1 MTCSQFIVHVTTA
14 GERWDL
20 LAWQYYGDPT
30 DYSPIIMANPNVPIE
45 PVFDQLVELMSSVS
59 PLETLIVP
67 SLLKLTSPMVNVP
80 PLNSASIV
88 PALTMPLPLRSS

>member
-1 MTCSQFIVHVTTA
+1 MTPSGQYILHITTA

-45 PVFDQLVELMSSVS
+45 PVFDGG
-59 PLETLIVP
+59 IAIAVP
-67 SLLKLTSPMVNVP
+67 ILRKSAAVTADLPPWKLSKTA
-80 PLNSASIV
+80 SA
-88 PALTMPLPLRSS
+88 

>member
-1 MTCSQFIVHVTTA
+1 MTPSGRYILHVTTA

-45 PVFDQLVELMSSVS
+45 PVFDAGLSIAVPLQQQSAVVMADLPPWKLSQAVS
-59 PLETLIVP
+59 
-67 SLLKLTSPMVNVP
+67 
-80 PLNSASIV
+80 A
-88 PALTMPLPLRSS
+88 

>member
-1 MTCSQFIVHVTTA
+1 MTPSGQFILHITTA

-45 PVFDQLVELMSSVS
+45 PVFDAGIS
-59 PLETLIVP
+59 IAVP
-67 SLLKLTSPMVNVP
+67 ILQQSAVATADLPPWKLSQTA
-80 PLNSASIV
+80 SA
-88 PALTMPLPLRSS
+88 